1 MSEGK
6 IHAPPV
12 GVAVDVAV
20 FTVREGRLDVLLLR
34 MTRPPFEG
42 KWCLPGGRI
51 RFDETVE
58 AAAQRE
64 LVEKT
69 GLSGLWLEQLYTFSD
84 PERDPQARC
93 VSVAHLA
100 LVPPDVSLRTDDKYS
115 AIGWF
120 SAERP
125 PPLAFDH
132 RAILAYAVKRLRA
145 KLEYTN
151 IAYALLPERFTLGEL
166 QRAYE
171 AILGRELDTRNFQR
185 KVRAIDLV
193 EETGELRTGQAH
205 RPGRLYRFRVRHP
218 MEIAVLT

>member
-1 MSEGK
+1 MTR
-6 IHAPPV
+6 IHAPPI

-20 FTVREGRLDVLLLR
+20 FTVRDGKLEVLMLR

-51 RFDETVE
+51 RADETVE
-58 AAAQRE
+58 AAAERE

-84 PERDPQARC
+84 PTRDPQARC

-100 LVPPDVSLRTDDKYS
+100 LVPPDVGLRTNDKYS

-120 SAERP
+120 PAERP

-132 RAILAYAVKRLRA
+132 RAMLAYAVKRLRA

-151 IAYALLPERFTLGEL
+151 IAYALLPDRFTLGEL

-171 AILGRELDTRNFQR
+171 AILGKTLDTRNFQR
-185 KVRAIDLV
+185 KVRAIELV
-193 EETGELRTGQAH
+193 EETGELQTGQAH
-205 RPGRLYRFRVRHP
+205 RPGRLYRFRVRRP